1 MIGRAALFLVAV
13 TLSACAKDRPRPA
26 PCEPAP
32 GAAVVNSVLLAFL
45 SQARSAHHVADAR
58 EASGQKAQALAA
70 LQSLVDAPPP
80 PGKAPEVEEV
90 LADTRARIA
99 DLHSQLGHFAEADAA
114 IAAGL
119 ENAPSSSYFRG
130 HLFEVQGAVEER
142 REKALRVT
150 GDGQKADRA
159 RERSLVAYE
168 EAMRIQAEV
177 IAESV
182 GRAAPAPAPSK

>member
-1 MIGRAALFLVAV
+1 MSRRFALLLALV
-13 TLSACAKDRPRPA
+13 TLSACAKERPRPA

-32 GAAVVNSVLLAFL
+32 GAVVVDSVLLAFL
-45 SQARSAHHVADAR
+45 SRARSAHHVADAR
-58 EASGQKAQALAA
+58 EAAGEKETALRA
-70 LQSLVDAPPP
+70 LQSLVEAPQPA
-80 PGKAPEVEEV
+80 GKTPEVEEV

-99 DLHSQLGHFAEADAA
+99 DLQSQLGQFADADAA

-130 HLFEVQGAVEER
+130 HLFEVRGAVEER
-142 REKALRVT
+142 REKALRAR
-150 GDGQKADRA
+150 GDGQEADRA

-177 IAESV
+177 IQNSV